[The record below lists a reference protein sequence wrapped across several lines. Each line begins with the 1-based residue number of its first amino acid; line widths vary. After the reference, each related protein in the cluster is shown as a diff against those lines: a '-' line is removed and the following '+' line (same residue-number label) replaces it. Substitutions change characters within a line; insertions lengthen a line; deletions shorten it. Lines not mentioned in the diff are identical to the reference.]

1 MRSSPNRTRRPPPL
15 GASGAGAFG
24 LPPGGCAPKVEACTP
39 SGAVPA
45 RVEPPG
51 PPGPDAP
58 AACGPPVYGPGP
70 YGLPAGEFGTAAVDC
85 WAPSDI
91 DAGSDR
97 KSTRLN
103 SSHVAISY
111 ADFSLHTTRG

>member
-70 YGLPAGEFGTAAVDC
+70 YGLPDGEFGTAAVDC

-91 DAGSDR
+91 DAGSR
-97 KSTRLN
+97 LETVKSGPAGAPGMCASPEGDTLP
-103 SSHVAISY
+103 
-111 ADFSLHTTRG
+111 